1 MATPTFN
8 KYKSTT
14 IYGNLSVRDLT
25 NPAGS
30 SVIEVSS
37 IDLSGNFLSRGDSTF
52 TKKVICNASVGDINA
67 NNILTTKQY
76 VDNAISGGGG
86 SSILGLN
93 NTFTGNNTFTNTIT
107 CNGTITNDTDLTNKD
122 YVDNSITTS
131 FNNFLAGGHTFTG
144 VNTFDFTTYFNQG
157 IEQNNNIYTSL
168 NKFLN
173 TLFLT
178 GQSTSGILQTS
189 SSGSGTGFCVASGVS
204 STNTSFISNGNNL
217 ITSGTT
223 MTMNAGGGTNTPI
236 TFSSNQQVIQ
246 SYTLPK
252 NNNNLFY
259 LNVPVSIQTTGTM
272 TLGGGS
278 TNYQIRLAN
287 VINSYTAKLYV
298 NGVYNSN
305 ISLTINSSN
314 PTSRTT
320 DITYTTSGTKTISL
334 KQYFFNLNFDIKSN
348 DYFQFPLSRDETGT
362 NNITINVELSLT
374 TTLTRIAQ
382 TPATTNTC
390 SLTQGIVFN
399 TTTSGQDTTGST
411 AGITITNVSGGAS
424 GTGYSAYSSSWSYND
439 ASEGTTFTN
448 DLRCNTFNL
457 LPAGMVIQYTGTTAP
472 TGWLLCNGATYNAT
486 LNPIYQSLYNVIG
499 NQFGGTNNTNFK
511 VPDYRG
517 AFLRGSGSQA
527 GGTTYVSS
535 SLNTSQTHATQTHQH
550 SANHGHTYSHMFEIT
565 GLSQAGVG
573 FDVIH
578 SFPTGR
584 PFTSTGLA
592 VDNATFNTGD
602 NNGTINANET
612 RPFNYSVNYLIK
624 Y

>member
-1 MATPTFN
+1 M
-8 KYKSTT
+8 
-14 IYGNLSVRDLT
+14 
-25 NPAGS
+25 
-30 SVIEVSS
+30 
-37 IDLSGNFLSRGDSTF
+37 
-52 TKKVICNASVGDINA
+52 
-67 NNILTTKQY
+67 
-76 VDNAISGGGG
+76 
-86 SSILGLN
+86 
-93 NTFTGNNTFTNTIT
+93 
-107 CNGTITNDTDLTNKD
+107 
-122 YVDNSITTS
+122 
-131 FNNFLAGGHTFTG
+131 
-144 VNTFDFTTYFNQG
+144 
-157 IEQNNNIYTSL
+157 
-168 NKFLN
+168 
-173 TLFLT
+173 
-178 GQSTSGILQTS
+178 
-189 SSGSGTGFCVASGVS
+189 
-204 STNTSFISNGNNL
+204 
-217 ITSGTT
+217 
-223 MTMNAGGGTNTPI
+223 
-236 TFSSNQQVIQ
+236 
-246 SYTLPK
+246 
-252 NNNNLFY
+252 Y
-259 LNVPVSIQTTGTM
+259 LNVPVSIQTTGNM
-272 TLGGGS
+272 TLGTGS
-278 TNYQIRLAN
+278 TNYQIRIAN

-348 DYFQFPLSRDETGT
+348 DYFQFPLSRDESAT

-374 TTLTRIAQ
+374 TTLSRIAQ

-424 GTGYSAYSSSWSYND
+424 GTGYTAYSSSWSYND

-457 LPAGMVIQYTGTTAP
+457 LPSGMVIQYTGTTAP

-517 AFLRGSGSQA
+517 AFLRGSGTNAVTGYTSYTGQ
-527 GGTTYVSS
+527 T
-535 SLNTSQTHATQTHQH
+535 LNTPATDQLQTHTHTI
-550 SANHGHTYSHMFEIT
+550 NHGHTNSSSHMFKVT
-565 GLSQAGVG
+565 GLAQSGTG

-584 PFTSTGLA
+584 PFTSTGLSVS
-592 VDNATFNTGD
+592 VDNHNGSSGNNTG
-602 NNGTINANET
+602 NTGTET